1 MRLAIL
7 CQEEPVFLG
16 PFLRRVM
23 AMHPERIAA
32 VFLAG
37 RRSAGERVATA
48 AERRRSLR
56 ILWGI
61 MEPAGFV
68 SALALRLRARLLGS
82 RDPRSVEGMARRLDV
97 PVHRIADP
105 NSEEFHH
112 LLREL
117 APDAVLNQSERLLKH
132 EVLSIPRL
140 GFVNRHASLLPG
152 FRGRMACWRSHAA
165 EPPRYGLTIH
175 VVDEGVDTGPIIL
188 RQEFGDVDPRW
199 SYARVMRRV
208 CAAAP
213 EIFWR
218 AMEMLEREGFT
229 PEEQPRDGEAF
240 AFPTLE
246 EVREYRRR
254 LKARRALPR
263 S

>member
-16 PFLRRVM
+16 PFLRRVI
-23 AMHPERIAA
+23 AAHPARVAA

-37 RRSAGERVATA
+37 RRSAGERTATA
-48 AERRRSLR
+48 VQRRRSLR

-61 MEPAGFV
+61 MEPSGFL

-82 RDPRSVEGMARRLDV
+82 RDPRSVEGLARQLGLS
-97 PVHRIADP
+97 VHRVADP
-105 NSEEFHH
+105 NSGEFHRR
-112 LLREL
+112 LREL
-117 APDAVLNQSERLLKH
+117 APDAVLNQSERLLKR

-140 GFVNRHASLLPG
+140 GFVNRHASLLPA

-165 EPPRYGLTIH
+165 ESPRYGVTIH

-188 RQEFGDVDPRW
+188 QQEFADADPRR
-199 SYARVMRRV
+199 SYPRVMRHV
-208 CAAAP
+208 CAGAP
-213 EIFWR
+213 ELFWR
-218 AMEMLEREGFT
+218 AMELLESEGFT
-229 PEEQPRDGEAF
+229 PATQPREGEVF

-246 EVREYRRR
+246 EVREYRGR
-254 LKARRALPR
+254 LAARRGKG
-263 S
+263 